1 MEKINFGKSTATISE
16 NMNRKKI
23 YVDPNHGDVLTT
35 NILKRLD
42 SLEKSYMEL
51 GPLLNKMSYKNYF
64 KDDSRIYTLQCA
76 KKCSS
81 LSSDAKNLKQ
91 EWDYQYH
98 EDIKMMLI
106 ERLDERI
113 TYLESKLLSNKN

>member
-51 GPLLNKMSYKNYF
+51 GSLLNKMSYKNCF

>member
-23 YVDPNHGDVLTT
+23 YVDPKHGDDITT

-51 GPLLNKMSYKNYF
+51 GSLLNKMSYKNYF
-64 KDDSRIYTLQCA
+64 RDDSKSYLLQCS
-76 KKCSS
+76 KKCNS
-81 LSSDAKNLKQ
+81 LSNDAKNLRQ

-113 TYLESKLLSNKN
+113 SYLESKLLSNKN

>member
-16 NMNRKKI
+16 NMNRKEI

-35 NILKRLD
+35 NILKRLE

-51 GPLLNKMSYKNYF
+51 GSLLNKMSYKNYF
-64 KDDSRIYTLQCA
+64 KDDSKSYLLQCS
-76 KKCSS
+76 KRCNS

-113 TYLESKLLSNKN
+113 SYLESQLLSNKN